1 HGGRTD
7 SARRGDGL
15 RLQVPGRG
23 PGDGLLLR
31 RGRCQPGVVPRD
43 AEHGLQV
50 EPAGHLP
57 LREQPLRD
65 GHRLLPRLPP
75 PRGLQACLGVRDAG
89 GDRGRDGRDQGLR
102 GGAGLRGALP
112 LGERA
117 GPPRDQHLPLP
128 RPLDVRS
135 RHLPHQRRGGA
146 EAEGRPDSQA
156 PAVGGRA
163 PQAARGRLR
172 GHRRRGEG
180 HRGRGGEVRR
190 HLARAVAGGAAH
202 RHLRRAR
209 RGGRPAAGAGPR
221 GEGRMAQL
229 PQRTDLEGH
238 LGPRAP
244 RAGRGSRGQGRDE
257 ATGAGLRETEEIMAE
272 QTWRDALNHALSEEM
287 ERDANVFLLGEEV
300 ARYNGAYKVSQGLLD
315 KFGSARVV
323 DAPISELGFAGLGVG
338 AAMVGLRPVI
348 EMMTWNFAILAMDQI
363 VNNAAKLRHMSGGQ
377 LRCPIVFRGPNG
389 AGGRLSSQHSQSL
402 EANYAHFPGLK
413 ILAPSTP
420 ADAKGLLKA
429 AIRDDN
435 PVIFLEAELLYG
447 VKGEVPPGEYVLP
460 IGKADLK
467 RQGNDCTIVTWSRM
481 YYFVEQAARQ
491 LEAEGIHVD
500 LLDLRTLKPLDEE
513 AILTSVR
520 KTNRLVVVEEGW
532 SFCGVGA
539 QIADLVQLKAFDE
552 LDAPVERVTG
562 LDVNRSYA
570 ANLEKATEVS
580 AERIVAAV
588 KRVMYR
594 EEG

>member
-1 HGGRTD
+1 MPEI
-7 SARRGDGL
+7 AW
-15 RLQVPGRG
+15 
-23 PGDGLLLR
+23 
-31 RGRCQPGVVPRD
+31 
-43 AEHGLQV
+43 
-50 EPAGHLP
+50 
-57 LREQPLRD
+57 RE
-65 GHRLLPRLPP
+65 
-75 PRGLQACLGVRDAG
+75 
-89 GDRGRDGRDQGLR
+89 
-102 GGAGLRGALP
+102 
-112 LGERA
+112 
-117 GPPRDQHLPLP
+117 
-128 RPLDVRS
+128 
-135 RHLPHQRRGGA
+135 
-146 EAEGRPDSQA
+146 
-156 PAVGGRA
+156 
-163 PQAARGRLR
+163 
-172 GHRRRGEG
+172 
-180 HRGRGGEVRR
+180 
-190 HLARAVAGGAAH
+190 
-202 RHLRRAR
+202 
-209 RGGRPAAGAGPR
+209 
-221 GEGRMAQL
+221 
-229 PQRTDLEGH
+229 
-238 LGPRAP
+238 
-244 RAGRGSRGQGRDE
+244 
-257 ATGAGLRETEEIMAE
+257 
-272 QTWRDALNHALSEEM
+272 ALNQALSEEM
-287 ERDANVFLLGEEV
+287 ERDVNVFLMGEEV

-447 VKGEVPPGEYVLP
+447 VKGEVPPGDFVLP

-467 RQGNDCTIVTWSRM
+467 REGSDCTIVTWSRM
-481 YYFVEQAARQ
+481 YYFVEQAAQQ
-491 LEAEGIHVD
+491 LEKEGIHVD

-539 QIADLVQLKAFDE
+539 QIADLVQLRAFDD

-588 KRVMYR
+588 KRAMYR
-594 EEG
+594 EEGS